1 MGALFRNGLNRNRGQ
16 ILGWGITLGILSM
29 YLMTFYDVLIDQQA
43 QLQQLLASYPPEL
56 LSFFG
61 DMQGALFT
69 PSGFLTIELFSYM
82 PLILGIYAVLAGSG
96 LVAGD
101 EENGTMDLVLAHP
114 ISRTRVFFGRL
125 LAFLASMTA
134 ILALM
139 WLGLALG
146 LNFTTLGLTWGELAL
161 PFVSLGLELL
171 LFGAFSVLMSM
182 LLPSRRA
189 ASMIGGLAVV
199 GSFFLTSLARVDE
212 RLESA
217 ARFSPLNYYQSGDAI
232 LGLNWPWI
240 AGLAAVVVT
249 LVLLA
254 WWRFERRDI
263 RVGGEGSWGLPRL
276 RRKAAA

>member
-1 MGALFRNGLNRNRGQ
+1 MGALFRNALSRSRGQ
-16 ILGWGITLGILSM
+16 ILGWGITLGILAM
-29 YLMTFYDVLIDQQA
+29 YLLTFYDLMIEQQA
-43 QLQQLLASYPPEL
+43 QLQQLLAGYPPEL
-56 LSFFG
+56 LVFFG
-61 DMQGALFT
+61 DMQEMFT
-69 PSGFLTIELFSYM
+69 PSGFLTVELFSYM

-96 LVAGD
+96 LVASD
-101 EENGTMDLVLAHP
+101 EESGTMDLILAHP
-114 ISRTRVFFGRL
+114 VSRARVFFGRL
-125 LAFLASMTA
+125 LAYLVSMTA

-146 LNFTTLGLTWGELAL
+146 LNFTALELSWGELAL
-161 PFVSLGLELL
+161 PFVSLGLVLL
-171 LFGAFSVLMSM
+171 VFWAFSVLMSM

-189 ASMIGGLAVV
+189 ASMIGGLVVV

-232 LGLNWPWI
+232 LGLNWTWI
-240 AGLAAVVVT
+240 GGLAAVAVI

-276 RRKAAA
+276 RRRAAV